1 MYAKVNPLPS
11 DIVDFLVNLDVT
23 LDIKYRKP
31 NPKYNNS
38 KYEKMMSLSKDDSKR
53 KLWELLSEIS
63 SNEGNSYNLPT
74 ALRLNGRLPSVIKS
88 KYEET
93 VTHSVY
99 SAAKLGI

>member
-38 KYEKMMSLSKDDSKR
+38 KYEK
-53 KLWELLSEIS
+53 
-63 SNEGNSYNLPT
+63 
-74 ALRLNGRLPSVIKS
+74 
-88 KYEET
+88 
-93 VTHSVY
+93 
-99 SAAKLGI
+99 